1 MNNPVIRSIIFFCL
15 PFYQFL
21 VSFGYIFL
29 FCASCNYWQ
38 APETLT
44 TPLENISSFCTVHP
58 KLWEK
63 KTLRFKSTTFFD
75 YGCTQADC
83 FGEYEKQSVL
93 LKTSF
98 RKPSK
103 LLSYGIGLQV
113 LCWAIGHLELASC
126 AHNSL
131 DRSGFTPMTD
141 CIHVLIALAKEVQKP

>member
-1 MNNPVIRSIIFFCL
+1 MNNPVIRSIFFVCL
-15 PFYQFL
+15 FI
-21 VSFGYIFL
+21 SFSCLLDTIFL
-29 FCASCNYWQ
+29 FCAPCNYWQ
-38 APETLT
+38 APETMT

-63 KTLRFKSTTFFD
+63 KNLRFKSTTFFD
-75 YGCTQADC
+75 CGCMQADC
-83 FGEYEKQSVL
+83 FGEYEKQAVL

-103 LLSYGIGLQV
+103 LLSYYGIGLRV

-131 DRSGFTPMTD
+131 DRSGFTRMTD
-141 CIHVLIALAKEVQKP
+141 CIHVLIALAKEMQKP